1 MSLKFQ
7 KKIEDFFCEHCGALV
22 IGNGFTNHCSK
33 CLWSKHVDVYP
44 GDREELCRG
53 LMEPTQL
60 RLVRDGYTIVHR
72 CVQCGLEKT
81 NKTSEGDNI
90 DALLSN
96 KDL

>member
-7 KKIEDFFCEHCGALV
+7 KKIEDFSCEYCGTYV
-22 IGNGFTNHCSK
+22 TGSGFTNHCPK

-53 LMEPTQL
+53 LMEPIQL

-72 CVQCGLEKT
+72 CVRCGLEKT
-81 NKTSEGDNI
+81 NKTSEDDNVN
-90 DALLSN
+90 ALLN
-96 KDL
+96 N